1 MATFSFDKEAQKMID
16 VLKKDSKY
24 KNLTKEQLLEECERL
39 LKLAKEKEDHK
50 RRLQKA
56 EDDRWLQISN
66 DQP

>member
-16 VLKKDSKY
+16 ALKKDSKY

-50 RRLQKA
+50 RRLQRA